1 MKGSGQGE
9 GALSGRSIAAGAAAA
24 REEWKSGWG
33 VVLAAFVGFSFLS
46 IMTGSL
52 SMFIEPVANEFG
64 WSRTLVASGFTMGT
78 AMSALLSPFF
88 GIIVD
93 RYGSRRVA
101 LPGVVATALITAA
114 FALANGSA
122 AQWLILW
129 ALYAAISISIKTTVW
144 TAAVAGV
151 FNAGQGFALGIA
163 ICGSAASQAIL
174 PPLTNWLIEDYG
186 WRMAYVWLGLGWG
199 GITLIVSWLFLY
211 DVHDRR
217 KAAVPELD
225 RKNGAR
231 SELPGL
237 TVSQAWRDGAL
248 WRIAIST
255 LVIMLL
261 TIGLTV
267 HQIPILSE
275 AGISRGDAALL
286 ASMAGISAI
295 VGKLATGF
303 LLDRFRPNWVGGLTL
318 AASALAF
325 ALLVDGIHSPALI
338 IFAMLVN
345 GYTQGTKVQ
354 IVCYLTA
361 RYAGMRN
368 FGVIFGFMNSV
379 MAFGSG
385 AGPVLAGLV
394 YDKSGEYG
402 PFLIIGTV
410 GSVFCGVLLFTLP
423 VYPTFNSA
431 ARLPNRVS
439 RPIE

>member
-1 MKGSGQGE
+1 MENAAQRD
-9 GALSGRSIAAGAAAA
+9 GALTGRKIAAVMPTA

-101 LPGVVATALITAA
+101 LPGIVATALITAA
-114 FALANGSA
+114 FALATGSA
-122 AQWLILW
+122 VQWLILW

-174 PPLTNWLIEDYG
+174 PPLTNWLIEAYG

-211 DVHDRR
+211 DAHDRR
-217 KAAVPELD
+217 KAVAPELG
-225 RKNGAR
+225 RENGSR
-231 SELPGL
+231 PELAGL

-248 WRIAIST
+248 WRIATST

-295 VGKLATGF
+295 LGKLATGF

-318 AASALAF
+318 AASAFAF
-325 ALLVDGIHSPALI
+325 ALLIDGIHSPALI

-385 AGPVLAGLV
+385 AGPVFAGLV
-394 YDKSGEYG
+394 YDTSGGYG
-402 PFLIIGTV
+402 PFLIVGAV
-410 GSVFCGVLLFTLP
+410 GSVFCGLLLFTLP
-423 VYPTFNSA
+423 AYPIFDD
-431 ARLPNRVS
+431 
-439 RPIE
+439 PIRCK